1 MKKLCFILLVTVL
14 FACNNETPDTSTAD
28 SIVIKQDHTINRDTG
43 ITNDTMYRRDSLNR
57 ADTIK

>member
-14 FACNNETPDTSTAD
+14 FACNNEAPDTPTAD

-57 ADTIK
+57 ADPIK